1 MNNLTLHLQKPGQEQ
16 YKPKVIRRMEKT
28 KIKVEINEMEMKK
41 TVGKINEI
49 QSFKKKIKQKS
60 L

>member
-1 MNNLTLHLQKPGQEQ
+1 MNNLTLHLQKPGQES

-28 KIKVEINEMEMKK
+28 KIKAEINEMEMKK

-49 QSFKKKIKQKS
+49 QSFKKKIK
-60 L
+60 